1 MCAGHDDDAVAV
13 RYDDITRLDQN
24 AATDDR
30 AVRIGVGFVQKVAL
44 MRLPKMTALRGVI
57 MLSIGLTIR
66 CFKALT
72 LGQAMIYRVRT
83 SQLTNQLTNRIQ
95 K

>member
-1 MCAGHDDDAVAV
+1 MAVKIPTGIAEMI
-13 RYDDITRLDQN
+13 R
-24 AATDDR
+24 
-30 AVRIGVGFVQKVAL
+30 
-44 MRLPKMTALRGVI
+44 RGCGNT
-57 MLSIGLTIR
+57 LSIGLTIR